1 MHHPN
6 EANEK
11 ARIEMNRTNPNPEST
26 SYPFPTVSRLALSL
40 YASARRVERLP
51 RIVEVTPHEMACLV
65 TTSSAC
71 RAGDY
76 L

>member
-1 MHHPN
+1 
-6 EANEK
+6 
-11 ARIEMNRTNPNPEST
+11 MNSKNTSTEST
-26 SYPFPTVSRLALSL
+26 AYPFPTVSRLALSL

-51 RIVEVTPHEMACLV
+51 RIVEVTPHELACLV
-65 TTSSAC
+65 VTSSAY